1 MVAQGKT
8 SYAMTG
14 MLYAAKLMSGTA
26 AQLLHHP
33 EKIATAKEELNEHL
47 GGKPYECPIPE
58 GITPTKI
65 SH

>member
-1 MVAQGKT
+1 
-8 SYAMTG
+8 MTG